1 MHNRGIR
8 ESRSDR
14 AFSVLNTTLVVI
26 IVALTAYPLY
36 FTIIASVSDP
46 YKVVNGSVFI
56 LPSGLT
62 FEAYQGVIGESQIWI
77 GYRNTIFY
85 TVCGTFLNLVITIPC
100 SYVMSKRYLP
110 GRTIISWYFLTV
122 MYISGGLIPTYML
135 VKQLGLMETPWVLI
149 ILGGMNVYNMI
160 VARSYYASSI
170 PNELYEAATID
181 GCGEWSAFC
190 KIALPLS
197 TPIIAVIGLYYG
209 VSHWNSYFNALI
221 YASSRKLQPLQ
232 LVLRNMLILNQD
244 AFDIENTTSADDI
257 AYMARKAY
265 LAQTMKY
272 ALIFVASAPVMCA
285 YPFLQRYFVKGV
297 MIGSI
302 KG

>member
-1 MHNRGIR
+1 M
-8 ESRSDR
+8 
-14 AFSVLNTTLVVI
+14 LNTTLVVI